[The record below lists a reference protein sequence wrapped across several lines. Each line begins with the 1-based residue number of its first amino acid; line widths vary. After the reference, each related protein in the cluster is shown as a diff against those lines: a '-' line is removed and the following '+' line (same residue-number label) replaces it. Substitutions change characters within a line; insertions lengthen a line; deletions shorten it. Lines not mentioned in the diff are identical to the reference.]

1 MRIVICGAGEVGTHT
16 ARQLAELD
24 HDITIIDSSA
34 DRIASIADQIDVS
47 TLLGNAADAHVLCK
61 AGISEADLL
70 VACTSQDEVNLL
82 SATIAKGMGAN
93 KVLARVHHR
102 AFFDESDFDYSQHLG
117 IDRLICPDY
126 STALAIARTLRSPG
140 AVAIEDFGRGAI
152 EMQEFAVTDGARAI
166 GRPLSEIGIPR
177 GARLAAIKRAG
188 FALIPDASTVIER
201 GDVVVLVGN
210 ATVFGDARR
219 LFHESDDGRRQIVI
233 MSGTPLSVWL
243 CRALRDKGF
252 SIRLFE
258 PRRQRA
264 EELGEKLSRV
274 TVIQEDV
281 MDPAVFEEERVAQAD
296 TFLALGDD
304 DEDNIL
310 ACAWAKDRGVP
321 QAIAVSDRINYLQL
335 IHHVGVDHAF
345 SPRVQAAEEVSRL
358 MMENT
363 LQIPSSLAEGIVDIY
378 TARVGENASALGQ
391 PLSVVDIPSDWV
403 IVAAQRDGHAHVPD
417 ADFQFQVGDTAVVIG
432 RHGLQDALED
442 VFGTEKL

>member
-16 ARQLAELD
+16 ARQLTELN

-34 DRIASIADQIDVS
+34 DRIASIADQFDVS
-47 TLLGNAADAHVLCK
+47 TLLGNAADAHTLRK
-61 AGISEADLL
+61 AGADEADLV

-82 SATIAKGMGAN
+82 SATVAKGMGAK
-93 KVLARVHHR
+93 KVLSRVHHI
-102 AFFDESDFDYSQHLG
+102 AFFDESDFDYSEHLG

-152 EMQEFAVTDGARAI
+152 EMQEFAVTQGARAI
-166 GRPLSEIGIPR
+166 GRPLSEVGIPR

-188 FALIPDASTVIER
+188 FALIPDASTVIET

-210 ATVFGDARR
+210 AGVFEDARR
-219 LFHESDDGRRQIVI
+219 LFHRTDNGRKQIVI
-233 MSGTPLSVWL
+233 MAGTPLSVWL

-252 SIRLFE
+252 SIRIFE

-264 EELGEKLSRV
+264 KELGEKLDHV

-281 MDPAVFEEERVAQAD
+281 MDSAVFEEERVAQAD
-296 TFLALGDD
+296 AFLALDDD

-310 ACAWAKDRGVP
+310 ACAWAKERGVA
-321 QAIAVSDRINYLQL
+321 QAIAVSDRINYLHL
-335 IHHVGVDHAF
+335 IHHVGIDYAF
-345 SPRVQAAEEVSRL
+345 SPRVQAAEEVTRL
-358 MMENT
+358 LMENT
-363 LQIPSSLAEGIVDIY
+363 LQIPSSLAEGIIDIY
-378 TARVGENASALGQ
+378 TARVGENASAIGQ
-391 PLSVVDIPSDWV
+391 PLSVVDLPSDWV
-403 IVAAQRDGHAHVPD
+403 IVAAQRNGQAYVPD
-417 ADFQFQVGDTAVVIG
+417 ADFQFEVGDTAVVIG
-432 RHGLQDALED
+432 RHGLQNSLEK